1 MSIACLGDPESPLLR
16 FLDAAPE
23 ECSWCCRPLVDPV
36 VFWHLA
42 DGNLAMHPECAEQLG
57 GTLIFEARR
66 ADALVRGKSLI
77 GGIDPRALDA
87 GRGYG
92 SAPTKGGRI

>member
-1 MSIACLGDPESPLLR
+1 MSITCLGDPESPLLK
-16 FLDAAPE
+16 FLDAAPG
-23 ECSWCCRPLVDPV
+23 ECSWCARPLVDPV

-42 DGNLAMHPECAEQLG
+42 GANLALHPGCAEALG

-66 ADALVRGKSLI
+66 ADALIRGKSLI

-87 GRGYG
+87 GCGYG
-92 SAPTKGGRI
+92 SASTKGGRI

>member
-1 MSIACLGDPESPLLR
+1 MSITCLSDPEAPLLK

-23 ECSWCCRPLVDPV
+23 ECSWCARPLVDPV

-42 DGNLAMHPECAEQLG
+42 DGNLALHHRCAEELG

-66 ADALVRGKSLI
+66 ADALVRGKSPVA
-77 GGIDPRALDA
+77 GIDQQLLAAEGMP
-87 GRGYG
+87 
-92 SAPTKGGRI
+92 